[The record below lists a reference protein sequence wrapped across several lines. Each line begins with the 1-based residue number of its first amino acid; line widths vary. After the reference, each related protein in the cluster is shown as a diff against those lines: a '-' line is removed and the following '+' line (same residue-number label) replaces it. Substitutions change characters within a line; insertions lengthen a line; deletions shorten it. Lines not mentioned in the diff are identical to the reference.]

1 MADKLDDFEIQRTP
15 QKPTEEL
22 GPTEREPWL
31 VEPAGGGGSRVFPLT
46 LAAIAVVAFG
56 VVVALFLVFRQ
67 PSKPKAVEA
76 PALAP
81 GPAESTAVASPAST
95 TGPLPALDA
104 SDDFVRRL
112 AAGLSSHAELARWL
126 AQPSLVRTLA
136 VVLTNVAEG
145 ETPRPH
151 LGFLA
156 PQQRFRAKG
165 APGRRTVADP
175 AGFAGYDRF
184 ADAVGSID
192 APAAASAYRALEP
205 LFDAAARDLGH
216 PEGFRGGLDRAL
228 RALVSAPVPPADAEL
243 VPHAIGFRYADPRL
257 EGLTA
262 AQKQFLRLGPRN
274 VALIQAKLREV
285 QAALGGAEASPPAQP
300 AR

>member
-1 MADKLDDFEIQRTP
+1 MPDDLDDFEIQRTP

-22 GPTEREPWL
+22 GPTGREPWL
-31 VEPAGGGGSRVFPLT
+31 VEPAGEGGSRAFPLT

-56 VVVALFLVFRQ
+56 VLVALFLVFRQ
-67 PSKPKAVEA
+67 PGKPKAVEA
-76 PALAP
+76 PVAP
-81 GPAESTAVASPAST
+81 GPVASASLPSPAST
-95 TGPLPALDA
+95 HGPLPELDA

-136 VVLTNVAEG
+136 VVVTNVAEG

-165 APGRRTVADP
+165 APGRRVVADP

-192 APAAASAYRALEP
+192 VPAAVSAYRALEP

-243 VPHAIGFRYADPRL
+243 LPHATGFRYADPRL

-274 VALIQAKLREV
+274 VALVQAKLREV

-300 AR
+300 AP